1 MMGAVP
7 SFHALS
13 CSSDGKLSNG
23 AKIAAIYLVF
33 TFRILRNSCK
43 RCAIIV
49 LFTGLNTFT
58 SFDAPSRDMCG
69 WSMHSEVYVQRV
81 IRHVIVANKILSAQL
96 ESTHCWSVDGSKELE
111 V

>member
-7 SFHALS
+7 SFQALS

-43 RCAIIV
+43 RCAIIIV
-49 LFTGLNTFT
+49 LFTVGGVVTMETECLWLLFGECRTQIIPLL
-58 SFDAPSRDMCG
+58 DPG
-69 WSMHSEVYVQRV
+69 V
-81 IRHVIVANKILSAQL
+81 
-96 ESTHCWSVDGSKELE
+96 
-111 V
+111 